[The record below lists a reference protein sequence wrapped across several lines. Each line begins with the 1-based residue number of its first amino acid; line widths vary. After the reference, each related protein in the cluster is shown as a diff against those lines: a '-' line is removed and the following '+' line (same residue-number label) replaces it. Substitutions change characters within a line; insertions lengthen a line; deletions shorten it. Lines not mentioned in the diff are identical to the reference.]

1 MSNATVS
8 DSFNSM
14 NMNASSSPSSSNFS
28 FFGYIQ
34 SISLNTW
41 LIVFLV
47 LTLLGFNVFA
57 VLAKGTQSINEIFG
71 PLFRKLLG
79 ILGLTASE
87 TVDIAASGIKNVVNT
102 TAEVTDAGLTTVQ
115 NALPTNNGTI
125 NLPLNAGLNIGPNA
139 LAPNAIGPNANAL
152 GPGQP
157 DISTANRALNT
168 QKASAIGS
176 TNGYQEDDSTS
187 NIQMGSGKSGYCYI
201 GEDRGYRSCAYVN
214 EGDSCISGE
223 IFPTNEICINPNL
236 RT

>member
-14 NMNASSSPSSSNFS
+14 NMNASSSSSSNFS

-41 LIVFLV
+41 LIAFLV

-57 VLAKGTQSINEIFG
+57 ILAKETQTINEIFG
-71 PLFRKLLG
+71 PLFRRLLVA
-79 ILGLTASE
+79 LGLTASE

-125 NLPLNAGLNIGPNA
+125 NMPLNIGLNNGPIGPNA
-139 LAPNAIGPNANAL
+139 LGTNAL
-152 GPGQP
+152 GQP

-168 QKASAIGS
+168 QKAYAPGS

-214 EGDSCISGE
+214 QGDSCISGE

>member
-14 NMNASSSPSSSNFS
+14 NMNASSSSSSNFS

-41 LIVFLV
+41 LIAFLV

-57 VLAKGTQSINEIFG
+57 ILAKETQTINEIFG
-71 PLFRKLLG
+71 PLFRRLLVA
-79 ILGLTASE
+79 LGLTASE

-125 NLPLNAGLNIGPNA
+125 NMPLNIGLNNGPIGPNA
-139 LAPNAIGPNANAL
+139 LGTNAL
-152 GPGQP
+152 GQP

-168 QKASAIGS
+168 QKASAPGS

-214 EGDSCISGE
+214 QGDSCISGE

>member
-14 NMNASSSPSSSNFS
+14 NMNASSSSSNFS

-41 LIVFLV
+41 LIAFLV

-57 VLAKGTQSINEIFG
+57 ILAKETQTINEIFG
-71 PLFRKLLG
+71 PLFRRLLVA
-79 ILGLTASE
+79 LGLTASE

-125 NLPLNAGLNIGPNA
+125 NMPLNIGLNNGPIGPNA
-139 LAPNAIGPNANAL
+139 LGTNAL
-152 GPGQP
+152 GQP

-168 QKASAIGS
+168 QKASAPGF

-214 EGDSCISGE
+214 QGDSCISGE